1 MVVNLPAVPGD
12 PLRLHWQQRAD
23 QVTTH
28 FGVLPVHVVVVDATR
43 DGAYTRSTATIEL
56 GRDNSDL
63 GMRWLL
69 AHELGHHLDR
79 SVGVSQLER
88 EMTAN
93 RTAVQILPASGASTV
108 GAVTL
113 ADAKLF
119 PPRLLRAARTGHHW
133 CAHLSAPHAHFS
145 PTRSD
150 HAV

>member
-79 SVGVSQLER
+79 SEGVSQLER

-93 RTAVQILPASGASTV
+93 RTAVQILQVWGASTDD
-108 GAVTL
+108 AVTL
-113 ADAKLF
+113 VEAMLF
-119 PPRLLRAARTGHHW
+119 TCPLRPAGGTGPGWFPEPAASHP
-133 CAHLSAPHAHFS
+133 AFL
-145 PTRSD
+145 D
-150 HAV
+150 